1 MTAEA
6 STSKLQP
13 QPQDHQHGPPLKAVD
28 LAVSRNGDN
37 DTLLV
42 TATMSTLSSPR
53 PSIASSRAHSPTPAS
68 SRPSLD
74 ALSTNVGGG
83 LSPSASSTPSTARA
97 LSPNP
102 RRNRSALR
110 DYYNLKPPGPDAT
123 SPGGGYRSLSVPRN
137 TDAGDISS
145 PSTLASGTELDN
157 ADFDPQR
164 YVDHLLS
171 TSSLSTILKAE
182 NTLVGDIRTLDGERK
197 ALVYDNYSK
206 LIRAVETIGKMRRS
220 MDERGAPL
228 TMTKTLGPAIAFVA
242 ETAGG
247 LIREGEELRQRIKE
261 ARGEEPARNTKAE
274 KETVKWVLAAPER
287 LEKLISEER
296 HEDAQRDWEEVR
308 QLLDAW
314 GQVKGVAEVREACET
329 IMSKSSQDG

>member
-1 MTAEA
+1 
-6 STSKLQP
+6 
-13 QPQDHQHGPPLKAVD
+13 
-28 LAVSRNGDN
+28 
-37 DTLLV
+37 
-42 TATMSTLSSPR
+42 MSTLSSPR
-53 PSIASSRAHSPTPAS
+53 RSIASSRAHSPGPAS

-74 ALSTNVGGG
+74 ALSTSLGGG
-83 LSPSASSTPSTARA
+83 LSASSTPSTARA
-97 LSPNP
+97 VSPNP

-110 DYYNLKPPGPDAT
+110 NYYNLKPPGADSPAARGT
-123 SPGGGYRSLSVPRN
+123 SRSRSVPRT
-137 TDAGDISS
+137 TDAGNLSN
-145 PSTLASGTELDN
+145 PSTLAAGTELDN

-164 YVDHLLS
+164 YVNHLLS

-247 LIREGEELRQRIKE
+247 LIKEGEEQRQRIKE
-261 ARGEEPARNTKAE
+261 AKGEGVTPAKKAE
-274 KETVKWVLAAPER
+274 IDTVKWVLAAPER
-287 LEKLISEER
+287 LAQLIAEDKR
-296 HEDAQRDWEEVR
+296 EDAEKDWNEV
-308 QLLDAW
+308 QHLLDSW
-314 GQVKGVAEVREACET
+314 GQVKGVAEIREACAKVMTTE
-329 IMSKSSQDG
+329 SHDD